1 MAQLQHRQDQA
12 EEQGAGQDQ
21 ADQGM
26 ESGHIQGTMTAGA

>member
-1 MAQLQHRQDQA
+1 MAQLQHHKAQA

-26 ESGHIQGTMTAGA
+26 ESGHIQGSMTAGA